1 MRDPKNS
8 EADHARAAFVP
19 VRGKIEDNRVAL
31 MIGLGAKNTPKK
43 LSCCMMLSSRRPMGC
58 KLGGL
63 RINRRMTAAPNVSHV
78 RGFSFGGIRVPGS
91 NSFADFM
98 TGAPGGKPSGLLC
111 PIAQSANLPGVAHPL
126 AGVSGSHNLTIGAR
140 P

>member
-1 MRDPKNS
+1 MKQLPKKK
-8 EADHARAAFVP
+8 AVRYAAVP
-19 VRGKIEDNRVAL
+19 VRGKSENEGAMLTGLKSKHTPNRV
-31 MIGLGAKNTPKK
+31 
-43 LSCCMMLSSRRPMGC
+43 SCGIIRPSRRSMGC

-63 RINRRMTAAPNVSHV
+63 QINRRMTAAPNVPNV
-78 RGFSFGGIRVPGS
+78 RGFSFGVIRVPGS

-98 TGAPGGKPSGLLC
+98 TGAPGGEPSGSLC